1 MRQKAL
7 DKNASKRTN
16 RYSINKLIE
25 VGLNQALYQAYETHQ
40 DALLGFIQKR
50 LGDPSLSAD
59 LLHDLYIKIQSLPVE
74 EEIKYP
80 KAYLYRM
87 ANNLVIDQIR
97 RQSKTASESE
107 YDVGSQL
114 DENSPEK
121 IADYVQQLDIVTQA
135 VNELPDKTRDVFKL
149 QRLQQVDKADVAN
162 KMGISVNMVEKHLRK
177 ALAYCREKLN
187 KLES

>member
-1 MRQKAL
+1 M
-7 DKNASKRTN
+7 
-16 RYSINKLIE
+16 
-25 VGLNQALYQAYETHQ
+25 NQALHQAYETHQ

-50 LGDPSLSAD
+50 LNDQSSSAD
-59 LLHDLYIKIQSLPVE
+59 LLHDLYIKIQSVSPE

-97 RQSKTASESE
+97 LRRKTTSESE
-107 YDVGSQL
+107 CIEVSQL

-121 IADYVQQLDIVTQA
+121 IADYAQQLDIVTKA
-135 VNELPDKTRDVFKL
+135 INELPDKTRDVFKL

-187 KLES
+187 KLEN

>member
-1 MRQKAL
+1 
-7 DKNASKRTN
+7 
-16 RYSINKLIE
+16 
-25 VGLNQALYQAYETHQ
+25 LNQALYQAFEEHR

-50 LGDPSLSAD
+50 LKDSSLSAD
-59 LLHDLYIKIQSLPVE
+59 LLHDLYIKIKVLSPD

-87 ANNLVIDQIR
+87 ANNLVVDQLR
-97 RQSKTASESE
+97 RQTKSVADCEHQI
-107 YDVGSQL
+107 DNQL

-121 IADYVQQLDIVTQA
+121 ITDYAQRLDIVTQA
-135 VNELPDKTRDVFKL
+135 VNELPDKTRDVFKM
-149 QRLQQVDKADVAN
+149 QRLQQIEKADVAK

-187 KLES
+187 KLEN